1 MRKVVYLMKIKR
13 VAVLPDIHF
22 PYQDD
27 KALNA
32 VLKYLGDHEWDEVV
46 LLGDL
51 LDFDQI
57 SDHNKRRLK
66 SLCRPLEDDY
76 KLANEFLDRLGMEVV
91 AYKRTLLEGNHEDR
105 VTRYV
110 EANPAMKGMVEVPF
124 GLHLKDRGIKW
135 VQSWSKSEVHQIG
148 KANFIHG
155 FYHSDSHAKTHVLAF
170 EENVFYGHLHDFQQY
185 SKRSRGNNKTKVG
198 QSLGCLCDYE
208 QYYMKNRPSR
218 WQQGVSTF
226 FFKPDGY
233 FSYYIS
239 MIFNGEFISP
249 EGKLYKG

>member
-1 MRKVVYLMKIKR
+1 MKIKR

-76 KLANEFLDRLGMEVV
+76 KIANQFLDNLQEVTGHT
-91 AYKRTLLEGNHEDR
+91 KCSLLEGNHEER
-105 VTRYV
+105 INRYI
-110 EANPAMKGMVEVPF
+110 EANPSVQGLVEVPKC
-124 GLHLKDRGIKW
+124 LRLKERGIKW

-218 WQQGVSTF
+218 WQQGFAIFHFQPNGF
-226 FFKPDGY
+226 FN
-233 FSYYIS
+233 YYPV
-239 MIFNGEFISP
+239 MIFNGSFVSP
-249 EGKLYKG
+249 EGGYYKG